1 MLSCE
6 NSTIAIIVI
15 SVIITILIIYYQY
28 DHTGSLFKN
37 TGFLDNADKSSTLVG
52 KKNVNFDYVEKN
64 KSEISSKT
72 TLQSYNL
79 EEIDKVSKFII
90 NNLNE
95 SKNVCYNIIEIH
107 RVKKEID
114 SRDIISFTLD
124 LYVYD
129 HIRNYGSLLRT
140 VAIDTNGILTLR
152 DVYFITPIPMST
164 NTEDGFSF
172 EKLEQN
178 NDNIMKSMDSDKN
191 INKAETF
198 ATYEPL
204 F

>member
-1 MLSCE
+1 MLSCD
-6 NSTIAIIVI
+6 NLTIAIITI
-15 SVIITILIIYYQY
+15 SIVFTVFIVYYQ
-28 DHTGSLFKN
+28 TTTTKSLFKN
-37 TGFLDNADKSSTLVG
+37 VGFLDNANKTSKIT
-52 KKNVNFDYVEKN
+52 KNVNFDYIEKD
-64 KSEISSKT
+64 KSDVSSKT

-90 NNLNE
+90 TNLN
-95 SKNVCYNIIEIH
+95 KNKKVCYNIIEIH

-129 HIRNYGSLLRT
+129 HIRNYGTLLR
-140 VAIDTNGILTLR
+140 AIATDTNGTLAMK

-172 EKLEQN
+172 EKLEHN
-178 NDNIMKSMDSDKN
+178 TDNKMISMESDKN
-191 INKAETF
+191 LNKAETF